1 MAGCLIET
9 GDEGVTLSG
18 GAVKRLL
25 ERGDGDAALLYLA
38 LLRRRGAVPPRS
50 LAGELRWD
58 RDRIEAAEAVLR
70 QLGLMSAAEPPPEP
84 AEEKPDYQRSDVAER
99 LERSAEF
106 RALTDQVERK
116 LGKRLTTPDV
126 AVLLGLTDYLGLPAD
141 VVYLLVCHCVERVR
155 RRSGEGRRPG
165 MKQIEKEGY
174 AWARLGIDTQAAAAE
189 YLRKYA
195 QRQDLLP
202 RYMRA
207 LGLGDRF
214 PSPSE
219 EKYLLAWQEMGFPP
233 ETVAIACDKTI
244 LKCHELKWA
253 YCNGILRRWHE
264 AGLHT
269 EAEIR
274 AGDRPAA
281 RPGPAAAAADVQDV
295 AWMKKYIDQRDK
307 GV

>member
-1 MAGCLIET
+1 MRF
-9 GDEGVTLSG
+9 V
-18 GAVKRLL
+18 
-25 ERGDGDAALLYLA
+25 AL
-38 LLRRRGAVPPRS
+38 PKS
-50 LAGELRWD
+50 
-58 RDRIEAAEAVLR
+58 
-70 QLGLMSAAEPPPEP
+70 SAPEPPPEP
-84 AEEKPDYQRSDVAER
+84 AEERPSYQRADVAEH

-219 EKYLLAWQEMGFPP
+219 EKYLLSWQEMGFPP